1 MYYLITSLTGY
12 VFSTYTNTLIPT
24 SDAGYVAWLTAGNTP
39 GTGATFATT
48 INAVVGLGFSA
59 APLLA
64 AYTIAAAIP
73 APVADLQACLQ
84 AALMALFTQNFNL
97 QQFIING
104 TAATVTATQVGTF
117 LATITNNFRSL
128 RASIAAATTVSQLNA
143 ININAGWPS
152 NP

>member
-1 MYYLITSLTGY
+1 MYYLITSITGY

-24 SDAGYVAWLTAGNTP
+24 SDAGYVSWRAAGNTP
-39 GTGATFATT
+39 VTCATFTAAITSIVT
-48 INAVVGLGFSA
+48 ISLSSST
-59 APLLA
+59 LLA
-64 AYTIAAAIP
+64 AYTVAAAIP
-73 APVADLQACLQ
+73 TSVADLQALLQ
-84 AALMALFTQNFNL
+84 AALLALFTQNFNL

-104 TAATVTATQVGTF
+104 TAATITATQVGTF

>member
-24 SDAGYVAWLTAGNTP
+24 NNAGYVAWLAAGNTP
-39 GTGATFATT
+39 VTYATFATT
-48 INAVVGLGFSA
+48 LNTVVGLGFSA
-59 APLLA
+59 PSLLA
-64 AYTIAAAIP
+64 AYTVAAAIP
-73 APVADLQACLQ
+73 ASVADLQALLQ
-84 AALMALFTQNFNL
+84 VALLALFTQNFNL
-97 QQFIING
+97 AQFIING
-104 TAATVTATQVGTF
+104 TAATITATQVGTF